1 MTMQLLSPPEYNF
14 FFFFLACLKRM
25 LCVLE
30 SIYMLN
36 YRTEKSADFFI
47 LKALSIYM
55 SKALCVGSGKCLA
68 SPEVICN

>member
-1 MTMQLLSPPEYNF
+1 
-14 FFFFLACLKRM
+14 M

-30 SIYMLN
+30 SIYVLN